1 MVDKIK
7 ITQSTLL
14 VLEMLAAGFAKEDQ
28 EKAEAA
34 GLPFDYEE
42 SLKKYKDE
50 VIEAYVR
57 QEKENK
63 ERQDRKDRAFLS
75 AIRNIT
81 NSTKLCNL
89 FEDHVSNLE
98 IFLNISDDE
107 VAKIWGVGQKTL
119 DEFKKARA
127 LVSNPKVRTKL
138 NKAIAANRKFF
149 DYQEENRDVLRVYH
163 DLRWNTRSTE
173 RDLEWIVKRYDV

>member
-1 MVDKIK
+1 MVDKIR

-14 VLEMLAAGFAKEDQ
+14 VLEMLAAGSAKEDQ

-50 VIEAYVR
+50 FIESYAR
-57 QEKENK
+57 QERENK

-75 AIRNIT
+75 AIHDVAK
-81 NSTKLCNL
+81 STKLWNL

-138 NKAIAANRKFF
+138 NKAIAANRKFYA
-149 DYQEENRDVLRVYH
+149 YQRENRDVLRVYH
-163 DLRWNTRSTE
+163 DLEWNMRSAE
-173 RDLEWIVKRYDV
+173 RDLAWIVKRYDV